1 MAKSKRGIIKMK
13 KTFFKKNEEA
23 DVLGLPMYLIII
35 MIVAVAVIAAVI
47 FMMPKGNQMM
57 DAHVTS
63 GSVQGAPTVGADQ
76 IATFGDFS
84 VTVKVTTKGDYDDPI
99 GGASVRLGGCH
110 AYGEGTTGNDGIAT
124 VTVQNAQLPAGVN
137 EGYLEMTVKSS
148 GYEDVVDDQAVML
161 IR

>member
-1 MAKSKRGIIKMK
+1 MK
-13 KTFFKKNEEA
+13 KILFRKNEEA

-57 DAHVTS
+57 DAHITA
-63 GSVQGAPTVGADQ
+63 GQVQGAPTVGADQ
-76 IATFGDFS
+76 VATFADFT

-110 AYGEGTTGNDGIAT
+110 AYGEGVTGDDGTATIT
-124 VTVQNAQLPAGVN
+124 VTNAQLPAGVN
-137 EGYLEMTVKSS
+137 KGYLEMTIKAS
-148 GYEDVVDDQAVML
+148 GYEDAVDDQAVML
-161 IR
+161 VR